1 MSSVLEEK
9 ITASLVNGGL
19 PCPAAWEVAGEA
31 NISRRAMG
39 EELNRLK
46 IRVYDCQLGCFGTKK
61 ATHEELVG
69 KQENPLI
76 VEKIG
81 TSLLDGHLPCPV
93 AFKIADTLRVTPM
106 EVGDAATMQKI
117 KMNKCQLGCFP

>member
-1 MSSVLEEK
+1 MSSLLEEK

-19 PCPAAWEVAGEA
+19 PCPTAWEVAGEA
-31 NISRRAMG
+31 NISRREMG
-39 EELNRLK
+39 DELNRLK
-46 IRVYDCQLGCFGTKK
+46 IRVHDCQLGCFGTKK

-69 KQENPLI
+69 KQENPVI
-76 VEKIG
+76 AERIG

-93 AFKIADTLRVTPM
+93 AFKIADTLQVTPM
-106 EVGDAATMQKI
+106 EVGDTASMQKI